1 MTREDIRRKLDS
13 YRDAA
18 RRGVAWLIPR
28 QNPDGSFIR
37 EDLQADVYHKG
48 TYALSI
54 AGHALEA
61 HRLVNWIRAEGLG
74 ADGRPRHFDPG
85 LALYKTS
92 WILQGA
98 HRLGRFDLSYPVMG
112 YILRCQAPGGGFYQV
127 AEGNEYVESLCTGW
141 AGVSCLY
148 LGELAAAERCAAH
161 LISQVHQQPT
171 TGRFH
176 FRTSPEGQLLCDEAD
191 ELAQFVDGA
200 QPGQGYYF
208 PGMACLF
215 LGRYHQVTGD
225 ADALAAAKWL
235 FESSLTWAADSY
247 ASPPSG
253 KSALG
258 AAVYYSITGD
268 ERAREAALEFADY
281 MTARQ
286 RPEGAWDNP
295 ASDSEIVLL
304 DHTAEMIVWLNEIA
318 ATLGGL
324 A

>member
-1 MTREDIRRKLDS
+1 MRDKELPAKLEGYRE
-13 YRDAA
+13 AA
-18 RRGVAWLIPR
+18 RRGVDWLLTR

-54 AGHALEA
+54 AGCSLEA
-61 HRLVNWIRAEGLG
+61 QRLVNWIRAQGLED
-74 ADGRPRHFDPG
+74 DGRPKHFDQG

-92 WILQGA
+92 WIFQGA
-98 HRLGRFDLSYPVMG
+98 HRLGRFDVSYPVMA
-112 YILRCQAPGGGFYQV
+112 YILRCQASGGGFFQV
-127 AEGNEYVESLCTGW
+127 AEGNEYVESLCTAW

-148 LGELAAAERCAAH
+148 AGELAAAQRCAAH
-161 LISQVHQQPT
+161 LTHQIRQQPT
-171 TGRFH
+171 TGRFYY
-176 FRTSPEGQLLCDEAD
+176 RTDADGQLLCAEDNPLTAY
-191 ELAQFVDGA
+191 VDGS

-215 LGRYHQVTGD
+215 LCRYHQATGSEE
-225 ADALAAAKWL
+225 ALATARWL
-235 FESSLTWAADSY
+235 FESSLTWSEDSY

-258 AAVYYSITGD
+258 AAVYFALTGD
-268 ERAREAALEFADY
+268 ERARAAAVQFADY
-281 MTARQ
+281 MTTHQ
-286 RPEGAWDNP
+286 RAEGAWDNP
-295 ASDSEIVLL
+295 SSDSEIVLL
-304 DHTAEMIVWLNEIA
+304 DHTAEMIVWLSEIA

>member
-1 MTREDIRRKLDS
+1 VSCEATTSQPNNYREA
-13 YRDAA
+13 AA
-18 RRGVAWLIPR
+18 RGARWLLSI
-28 QNPDGSFIR
+28 QNADGSFIR

-48 TYALSI
+48 AYAMSV
-54 AGHALEA
+54 AGHSLEA
-61 HRLVNWIRAEGLG
+61 HRLVNWVKREGLG
-74 ADGRPRHFDPG
+74 ADGRPMHFDAG

-92 WILQGA
+92 WICQGA
-98 HRLGRFDLSYPVMG
+98 HRMGRFDVSYPVLG
-112 YILRCQAPGGGFYQV
+112 YVLRCQAPGGGFFQA
-127 AEGNEYVESLCTGW
+127 AEGNDYVESLCTGW

-148 LGELAAAERCAAH
+148 GGELAAASRCAEH
-161 LISQVHQQPT
+161 LISQVDQQPT
-171 TGRFH
+171 AGRFY
-176 FRTSPEGQLLCDEAD
+176 FRTTPEGRLCDAD
-191 ELAQFVDGA
+191 DDPLTACIDGS

-215 LGRYHQVTGD
+215 LCRYHQATGNEL
-225 ADALAAAKWL
+225 ALAAARWL
-235 FESSLTWAADSY
+235 MDASLTWAEDSY
-247 ASPPSG
+247 ASMPSG

-268 ERAREAALEFADY
+268 ERARDAALRFADY
-281 MTARQ
+281 VVARQ

-324 A
+324 G